1 MKYYLLLLALSL
13 LSLNVNSQCNC
24 TSPVPINSGLIAC
37 YPFNGNTNDQSGN
50 GNNGTATDIV
60 STTDRFGNP
69 NSAYYFNGS
78 TSIITVPPNPIL
90 RPANRISI
98 AAWVK
103 PEPKP
108 LSPPTWNFIVVC
120 RRDNFSAPYNSY
132 NLSTHSSSP
141 YSNKWSMFLS
151 STSNSLDNELIGKYP
166 KTEYAWQHVVATY
179 DGVNMNIYTNGK
191 LDTSRAINIPGF
203 LYSNAGINIGNHNV
217 GPSTGFLGVMDDLR
231 IYNRALSA
239 CEVKY
244 LYNNCSSPYTADLIT
259 DSIVETCV
267 GKSIQI
273 TASSSYNGMT
283 YSWSPASLLN
293 NSTIQNPIAT
303 VQQSTYFYLTA
314 TNGVCSYRDSL
325 LVKVVQPTIS
335 VTRIDT
341 SCAGDSVKLQASGAQ
356 SYAWQAHPTL
366 SDTSIATP
374 YAKPTI
380 PTKYKLFATVNGCT
394 VIDSVTIRM
403 ISPFTVNATADTSIC
418 AGDTLRLQATGASF
432 YAWSPK
438 VFISDTAVYNPKVY
452 PNSIS
457 KYYVIGRKGGCN
469 AIDSVTVN
477 INPLPVL
484 NIDDAVLCT
493 PVSGFVPNVLQQA
506 NVASVLWNPST
517 YLNANNVITPTINPT
532 QSIAYGVRAFSANAC
547 SVLDSV
553 KITLANGINVFAGV
567 DTALCIGDT
576 IQLMASGA
584 ASYTWYP
591 KIAISDT
598 SIVNPKV
605 YPIVTQK
612 YYVTGHAGTCQS
624 TDSIIVVVNS
634 FPSIAIEDT
643 AMCEGASAITARVS
657 SQANIS
663 SVLWTPSTYLSNNTV
678 LEPLINPSQTIKYL
692 VKAYSAG
699 GCMAADSVTIQ
710 VFGNPQVIASNDTVL
725 CKGDTIQLFATNGLN
740 YSWYP
745 PVAITDS
752 LVAAPKVYPSATQKY
767 YVQSKSGLCQT
778 TDSVLVTVN
787 DVPLLDLEDV
797 LLCEDSMAIV
807 PTVLQQQNISTV
819 KWTPATYLSADDILT
834 PTITALKSINYQVQV
849 TSVGGC
855 TANESIE
862 VLVGNA
868 HASFNFTNNTVL
880 VPVTINTQ
888 NYSTPANGSFNW
900 YLNGQFWSNLFEPST
915 QLVDSGKYLIKLV
928 VTDELGC
935 VDSAWQE
942 IDAKFQQLIFV
953 PNVFTPNG
961 DYVNERFVISVDMN
975 LYKSLTGSVWN
986 RWGQLIAE
994 FDGKKANWWD
1004 GKFEG
1009 ESCAD
1014 GVYYYMFTTKD
1025 LNDLEKSYRG
1035 TITILR

>member
-1 MKYYLLLLALSL
+1 MNRVLFLIGFLSL
-13 LSLNVNSQCNC
+13 VILTNAQIPSYYPL
-24 TSPVPINSGLIAC
+24 SGLQAF
-37 YPFNGNTNDQSGN
+37 YPFTGNANDITPNAANAVVSG
-50 GNNGTATDIV
+50 AQL
-60 STTDRFGNP
+60 TTDRFGNC
-69 NSAYYFNGS
+69 NEAYSFNGIDQYIGCYS
-78 TSIITVPPNPIL
+78 TNLNNLNNFTISFWIKIDEYPMSGSYVFAKGKEEPMYGDRLSWRCYIGGNPYQYIGTD
-90 RPANRISI
+90 N
-98 AAWVK
+98 WF
-103 PEPKP
+103 
-108 LSPPTWNFIVVC
+108 PTRYATTN
-120 RRDNFSAPYNSY
+120 PYSSNNWIHFVFTNTGTSQKAY
-132 NLSTHSSSP
+132 INGVLSSSVTQSGTLRINNDSL
-141 YSNKWSMFLS
+141 YIGTRYLFGSKSQYFKGKLDEIVIWNRSLS
-151 STSNSLDNELIGKYP
+151 STEISSLYLNTSTQSLIENQDTTIQCGSSFMLQAKAGYTYLWTPSLGLSNN
-166 KTEYAWQHVVATY
+166 
-179 DGVNMNIYTNGK
+179 
-191 LDTSRAINIPGF
+191 
-203 LYSNAGINIGNHNV
+203 
-217 GPSTGFLGVMDDLR
+217 
-231 IYNRALSA
+231 
-239 CEVKY
+239 
-244 LYNNCSSPYTADLIT
+244 
-259 DSIVETCV
+259 
-267 GKSIQI
+267 
-273 TASSSYNGMT
+273 
-283 YSWSPASLLN
+283 
-293 NSTIQNPIAT
+293 TIQNPMVSTKQNTTYVLKAT
-303 VQQSTYFYLTA
+303 KSGCDTYDTIQI
-314 TNGVCSYRDSL
+314 N
-325 LVKVVQPTIS
+325 VVQPTIS

-356 SYAWQAHPTL
+356 SYAWQANPTL
-366 SDTSIATP
+366 SDTSIAKP

-418 AGDTLRLQATGASF
+418 VGDTLRLQATGASF

-457 KYYVIGRKGGCN
+457 KYYVVGRKGGCN

-517 YLNANNVITPTINPT
+517 YLSANNVITPTINPT
-532 QSIAYGVRAFSANAC
+532 QSIAYGVRAFSANGC

-657 SQANIS
+657 NQANVS
-663 SVLWTPSTYLSNNTV
+663 SVLWSPPTYLSSNSILT
-678 LEPLINPSQTIKYL
+678 PLINPPQTTKYL

-710 VFGNPQVIASNDTVL
+710 VFGNPQIIASNDTAL
-725 CKGDTIQLFATNGLN
+725 CKGDTIQLLATNGLN

-778 TDSVLVTVN
+778 TDSVLVSVN

-834 PTITALKSINYQVQV
+834 PTITALKTINYQVQV